1 MTGCRGQVQ
10 GQHQQQTYLA
20 RHHRRAQEGRH
31 RDQGEEPRHAQQQG
45 REVPVD
51 PEFLQK
57 LRKIHAC
64 PVRGVSWGTPSVSR
78 IRACRSEQVEAVEDV
93 LAVPQY
99 LAAQPFAHKEERQA
113 HGQQLDAEGQGLFLQ
128 LGDGLDEAEH
138 DAHHRSHDD
147 GRQGQDHDQVQGLDG
162 VIDGKFHA

>member
-1 MTGCRGQVQ
+1 MHGPEDDARKKADHQAEHGLLEQEQGQLAAHRQGERCGKRDLVGQVADDDGMQGQVQ

-64 PVRGVSWGTPSVSR
+64 PVRGVSWGHPFR
-78 IRACRSEQVEAVEDV
+78 QPYPGLPFRAGRS
-93 LAVPQY
+93 
-99 LAAQPFAHKEERQA
+99 
-113 HGQQLDAEGQGLFLQ
+113 G
-128 LGDGLDEAEH
+128 
-138 DAHHRSHDD
+138 
-147 GRQGQDHDQVQGLDG
+147 
-162 VIDGKFHA
+162 